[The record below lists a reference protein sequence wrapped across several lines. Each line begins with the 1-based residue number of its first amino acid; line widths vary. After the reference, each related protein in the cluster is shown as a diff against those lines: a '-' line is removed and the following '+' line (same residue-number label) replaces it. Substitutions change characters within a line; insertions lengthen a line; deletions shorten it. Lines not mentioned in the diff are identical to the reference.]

1 MKSYNKTIWVNEE
14 TLISAENLNNIEDQV
29 EHITTEVSSIATNFD
44 DINNKI
50 DKLHKTPINVSI
62 NEDSI
67 VFRYTEEERKILLE
81 KDIEGRI
88 SKLTTPEGS
97 EVTINYN
104 SRIFKK

>member
-50 DKLHKTPINVSI
+50 DELHKTPINVSI
-62 NEDSI
+62 NED
-67 VFRYTEEERKILLE
+67 
-81 KDIEGRI
+81 RI